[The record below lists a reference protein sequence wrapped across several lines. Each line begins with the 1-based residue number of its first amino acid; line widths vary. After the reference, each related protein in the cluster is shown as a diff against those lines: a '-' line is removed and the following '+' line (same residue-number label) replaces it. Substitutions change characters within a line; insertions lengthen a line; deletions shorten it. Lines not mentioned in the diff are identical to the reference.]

1 MNMSMIAV
9 IGVLMTIVVVCGF
22 IFTLYKVELL
32 EKETTELRLE
42 QLRLNE
48 KVEEENLRM
57 LERIG
62 NTQNLLDESLDH
74 SHEVLVNAQEV
85 INADKELLDKVKKV
99 IKDNTDLKAQARDI
113 LNNNIEICEMCEE
126 LKESCQKLLQAS
138 GQVDVM
144 KGDVAQ

>member
-1 MNMSMIAV
+1 MNMGMIAV

-32 EKETTELRLE
+32 EREITDLRTG
-42 QLRLNE
+42 QLHLNK

-62 NTQNLLDESLDH
+62 NTQNLVDKSLDH

-85 INADKELLDKVKKV
+85 IDADKELVDKVKKAL
-99 IKDNTDLKAQARDI
+99 KDNADIKAQARDI

-138 GQVDVM
+138 GQVDVT
-144 KGDVAQ
+144 KGDVA

>member
-1 MNMSMIAV
+1 MSIEMV
-9 IGVLMTIVVVCGF
+9 GVLGVLMAIAVVCGF

-32 EKETTELRLE
+32 EKEITDLRTG
-42 QLRLNE
+42 QLHLNK

-62 NTQNLLDESLDH
+62 TTQNLVDESLDH

-85 INADKELLDKVKKV
+85 INADKELLDKLKKV

-138 GQVDVM
+138 GQVDVT
-144 KGDVAQ
+144 KGDAEQ